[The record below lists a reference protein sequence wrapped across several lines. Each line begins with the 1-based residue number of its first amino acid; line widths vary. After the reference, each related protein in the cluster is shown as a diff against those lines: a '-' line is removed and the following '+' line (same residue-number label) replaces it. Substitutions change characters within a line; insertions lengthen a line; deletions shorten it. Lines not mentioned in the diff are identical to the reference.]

1 MKNNISKKK
10 EDYSSVGSNITA
22 NEVDRVTILWV
33 KKIQRFNKYVRAKP
47 AIYLQFYKNR
57 CEDLYTTFSITQPR
71 SREEVLGL
79 NHYKILQSSDSVRS
93 ETCTDI
99 RNLENLKDNSKRLIL
114 KYYVK

>member
-10 EDYSSVGSNITA
+10 EEYSSVGSNITA

-71 SREEVLGL
+71 SREEITIKYCRVVTLLGQKHVLTSEIW
-79 NHYKILQSSDSVRS
+79 KI
-93 ETCTDI
+93 
-99 RNLENLKDNSKRLIL
+99 
-114 KYYVK
+114 